1 MQEEKDFIKREIQK
15 LALVFKKLTSLII
28 KIEPKNIE
36 NELTTI
42 ESNLKKTINLTL
54 KEISEM
60 SEAEF
65 IEKIKIFDEQNL
77 EQLLELIHAIIIK
90 SQKKTKLNLAKKG
103 IVIADYLDKNSKTFS
118 LKRHDLKNALTHYI
132 QKNFS

>member
-15 LALVFKKLTSLII
+15 LTLVFQKLIGLIV
-28 KIEPKNIE
+28 KIEPKNLE

-42 ESNLKKTINLTL
+42 ESDLKRTINLTL

-60 SEAEF
+60 SEVEF
-65 IEKIKIFDEQNL
+65 IEKIKFFDEQNL
-77 EQLLELIHAIIIK
+77 EQLLELIHVIITK
-90 SQKKTKLNLAKKG
+90 SHKNLKLNLAKKG

-118 LKRHDLKNALTHYI
+118 LKRHDFKKALTHYI
-132 QKNFS
+132 QKNYS

>member
-15 LALVFKKLTSLII
+15 LTLVFKKLTGLII

-36 NELTTI
+36 TELTTI

-77 EQLLELIHAIIIK
+77 EQLLELMHAIIVK
-90 SQKKTKLNLAKKG
+90 SQKKPKLNLAKKG

-118 LKRHDLKNALTHYI
+118 LKRHDLKNTLTHYI
-132 QKNFS
+132 QKNLS